1 MDSAKAGNTERFITR
16 PGRAE
21 TAGTSTGG
29 KETSDVASEGECE
42 LAQIAQNP

>member
-1 MDSAKAGNTERFITR
+1 MDNAKAGSTELFITR
-16 PGRAE
+16 PGRDH

-29 KETSDVASEGECE
+29 KETSEVASEGECA